1 MIIDFDRQGERQ
13 MILDKLK
20 ELRGRQR
27 VSITKYRPRRS
38 DRQNRY
44 YFPCFVK
51 VFGEYLREQGND
63 HVSDEDVHEFFK
75 DQLTSL
81 PIYKYVEKNA
91 TFFAFLTA
99 LFATIMSLYY
109 SDIVG
114 YAPCKLCWLQRI
126 FIYPQVILFFIAW
139 RIKDANIWRYSLPIS
154 MFGALIGLYHLYLQF
169 GGNPLIPCAAPGPGA
184 VSCTQ
189 QFVMEFG
196 FVSIPV
202 MSLTCFG
209 IMIALMIVQKRS
221 AK

>member
-75 DQLTSL
+75 AKFLTRTFADPKTGKLYNL
-81 PIYKYVEKNA
+81 PVSTTTLTTTEFNEYLDKIA
-91 TFFAFLTA
+91 AFLA
-99 LFATIMSLYY
+99 M
-109 SDIVG
+109 D
-114 YAPCKLCWLQRI
+114 
-126 FIYPQVILFFIAW
+126 
-139 RIKDANIWRYSLPIS
+139 
-154 MFGALIGLYHLYLQF
+154 
-169 GGNPLIPCAAPGPGA
+169 
-184 VSCTQ
+184 
-189 QFVMEFG
+189 
-196 FVSIPV
+196 
-202 MSLTCFG
+202 FG
-209 IMIALMIVQKRS
+209 IVVPEPSVYREPPERFDYGSMI
-221 AK
+221 